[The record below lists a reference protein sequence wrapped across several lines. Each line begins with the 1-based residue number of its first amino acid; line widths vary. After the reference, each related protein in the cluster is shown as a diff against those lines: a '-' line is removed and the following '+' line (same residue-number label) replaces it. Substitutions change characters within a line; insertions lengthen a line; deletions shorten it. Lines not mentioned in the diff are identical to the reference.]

1 MPDLDRSEI
10 AEGSLLTPGPF
21 HASVRLVGEPSPQ
34 QDTSLDR
41 LWKEYGRTFQAFD
54 DLTLARW
61 CAQTLG
67 QLHGHAW
74 RASHPL
80 VGAYKLA
87 AQIAHERRLWLQK
100 LVNIPHG
107 YHAAPCCRA
116 PFLPLFT
123 RDIAEHG
130 LLCQHC
136 NEPLVPFD
144 DLPAELQVETKQWAE
159 TYHPIH
165 EIAHWEESK
174 QASRDYDA
182 KYEKAAQDV
191 EDLLAQA
198 ATHLIPRFLDHYP
211 AILWEDQDECLEVRP
226 EDIEI

>member
-1 MPDLDRSEI
+1 M
-10 AEGSLLTPGPF
+10 AEPIPP
-21 HASVRLVGEPSPQ
+21 H
-34 QDTSLDR
+34 DTSLDR
-41 LWKEYGRTFQAFD
+41 LWKEYGRAFQEFD

-67 QLHGHAW
+67 QLHGKAW

-80 VGAYKLA
+80 VGAFKLA

-123 RDIAEHG
+123 RDVAEHG

-136 NEPLVPFD
+136 NEPLVPFE
-144 DLPAELQVETKQWAE
+144 DLPTEIQADTKRWAE
-159 TYHPIH
+159 AYQPVH
-165 EIAHWEESK
+165 EVAHWNEKK
-174 QASRDYDA
+174 QATRDYDA
-182 KYEKAAQDV
+182 KYEKAAQKV
-191 EDLLAQA
+191 EDLLAEA
-198 ATHLIPRFLDHYP
+198 ATTLVPRFLDHYP

-226 EDIEI
+226 EDIEL